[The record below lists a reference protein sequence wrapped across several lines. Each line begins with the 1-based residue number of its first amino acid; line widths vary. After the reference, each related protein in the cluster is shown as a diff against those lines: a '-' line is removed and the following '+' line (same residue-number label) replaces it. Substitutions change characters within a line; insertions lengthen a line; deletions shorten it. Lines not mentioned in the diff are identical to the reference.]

1 MLYRICF
8 TYLKNVSDTEDCVQD
23 TFVQLIRK
31 EPYFDNDD
39 HEKAWLIRVASNICK
54 NKLKH
59 WWFSKKN
66 NSQDDQL
73 MGSHQLDVNET
84 LMAIMTPY
92 LKSIRSLSIF
102 ITTSVII
109 VSNYQKCLTNRH
121 QLSVTIFIKHASYF
135 GKN

>member
-1 MLYRICF
+1 MVIYEKYKLMLYRICF

-84 LMAIMTPY
+84 LMAIMTLPEKYKVVVY
-92 LKSIRSLSIF
+92 LYYYERYNSIELSKMLNKPPS
-102 ITTSVII
+102 TV
-109 VSNYQKCLTNRH
+109 RH
-121 QLSVTIFIKHASYF
+121 YIH
-135 GKN
+135 

>member
-31 EPYFDNDD
+31 EPYFDNAD

-66 NSQDDQL
+66 NSQDYQL

-84 LMAIMTPY
+84 LMAIMTLPEKYKVVVY
-92 LKSIRSLSIF
+92 LYYYERYNSIELSKMLNKPPS
-102 ITTSVII
+102 TV
-109 VSNYQKCLTNRH
+109 RH
-121 QLSVTIFIKHASYF
+121 YIH
-135 GKN
+135 

>member
-1 MLYRICF
+1 MVIYEKYKLMLYRICF

-31 EPYFDNDD
+31 EPYFDNAD

-73 MGSHQLDVNET
+73 MGSHQLDVDET
-84 LMAIMTPY
+84 LMAIMTLPEKYKVVVY
-92 LKSIRSLSIF
+92 LYYYERYNSIELSKMLNKPPS
-102 ITTSVII
+102 TV
-109 VSNYQKCLTNRH
+109 RH
-121 QLSVTIFIKHASYF
+121 YIH
-135 GKN
+135 

>member
-31 EPYFDNDD
+31 EPYFDNAD

-73 MGSHQLDVNET
+73 MGSHQLDVDET
-84 LMAIMTPY
+84 LMAIMTLPEKYKVVVY
-92 LKSIRSLSIF
+92 LYYYERYNSIELSKMLNKPPS
-102 ITTSVII
+102 TV
-109 VSNYQKCLTNRH
+109 RH
-121 QLSVTIFIKHASYF
+121 YIH
-135 GKN
+135 

>member
-84 LMAIMTPY
+84 LMAIMTLPEKYKVVVY
-92 LKSIRSLSIF
+92 LYYYERYNSIELSKMLNKPPS
-102 ITTSVII
+102 TV
-109 VSNYQKCLTNRH
+109 RH
-121 QLSVTIFIKHASYF
+121 YIH
-135 GKN
+135 

>member
-31 EPYFDNDD
+31 EPYFDNAD

-84 LMAIMTPY
+84 LMAIMTLPEKYKVVVY
-92 LKSIRSLSIF
+92 LYYYERYNSIELSKMLNKPPS
-102 ITTSVII
+102 TV
-109 VSNYQKCLTNRH
+109 RH
-121 QLSVTIFIKHASYF
+121 YIH
-135 GKN
+135 